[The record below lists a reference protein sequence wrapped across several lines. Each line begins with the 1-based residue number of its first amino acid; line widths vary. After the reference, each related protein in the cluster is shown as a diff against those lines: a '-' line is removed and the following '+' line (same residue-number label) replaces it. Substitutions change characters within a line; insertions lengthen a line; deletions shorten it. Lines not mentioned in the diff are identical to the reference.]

1 MVVYHR
7 RLPLEPTVMA
17 IFFPLSSFFPPPY
30 PLASL
35 LYLPLR
41 SVFPLSH
48 LPDLLSLSRLLL
60 PPSPLFPSHSSLL
73 PSSSTTAAHPG
84 SWRARLRW
92 PACGESPLL
101 LPLFRCTETV
111 VGPVAWGRGGR
122 QAVTATV
129 PSAWENRPLF
139 SLLPSHGRIGAVGTA
154 GRHMAAAA
162 GVRGSC
168 PPLLSSSSARE

>member
-7 RLPLEPTVMA
+7 RLPMEPTLMA
-17 IFFPLSSFFPPPY
+17 IFFPLPSFFPPPY

-101 LPLFRCTETV
+101 LPLFR
-111 VGPVAWGRGGR
+111 GGR

-139 SLLPSHGRIGAVGTA
+139 SLLPSHGRIGAVGAA

-168 PPLLSSSSARE
+168 PPLLPSSSARE